1 MILAAS
7 PVGMKARLELSRAK
21 HRSLSGHPRIAQVM
35 ASWVPFYEYGEA
47 RIFKADGAPDD
58 VVAQRRVDFARLSD
72 LYRRRYPE
80 TMRLTA

>member
-35 ASWVPFYEYGEA
+35 TSWVPFYEYGEA
-47 RIFKADGAPDD
+47 RIFKADGAPG
-58 VVAQRRVDFARLSD
+58 
-72 LYRRRYPE
+72 
-80 TMRLTA
+80 